1 MRHAQGIHNVEG
13 EKDFKAYLS
22 PELFDAHLTP
32 LGWNQVRSI
41 ATVLL
46 ISTNSSVTIISYNFM
61 LQAKSQ

>member
-13 EKDFKAYLS
+13 EKDYKAYLS

-32 LGWNQVRSI
+32 LGWNQARSL

-46 ISTNSSVTIISYNFM
+46 LAANSSLTVISYNFM
-61 LQAKSQ
+61 LQA